1 MSHTTTETIEIDDH
15 EVKDGDACWFCS
27 ITADVEVE
35 SGTDHGD
42 GGRTSH
48 GSGPWTETEIDVDT
62 VEAECVRINDKGDEL
77 ETRELSG
84 QAALDFTSSEDDL
97 IQRAEDAHH

>member
-1 MSHTTTETIEIDDH
+1 MGHTTTETIEIDDH

-27 ITADVEVE
+27 ITADVEVQ

-48 GSGPWTETEIDVDT
+48 GSGPWMETEIDVDT
-62 VEAECVRINDKGDEL
+62 VEATCVRIGHDGEEL
-77 ETRELSG
+77 ETRTLEG
-84 QAALDFTSSEDDL
+84 EDAILFVGEDEL
-97 IQRAEDAHH
+97 IQRAEEAHH